1 MLRFP
6 FKIFQIKLRG
16 ILPAF
21 FSVGTFVFV
30 VGNLTQAQTPPITSS
45 GLNTQV
51 SAPIP
56 LPGGAVQH
64 DITGG
69 TRPGG
74 GGNLFHS
81 FGEFGVPTNNIANF
95 LNDSGL
101 PTSNIL
107 SRVTGGNPSN
117 IFGTIQTQ
125 GFGNAN
131 LFLMNPAGIVFGP
144 NAALNVGGAT
154 HFTTADYVRL
164 ADGAQFT
171 ALPGEQDSLLSIAPI
186 AAFGFLGPNPAGIS
200 VEGSTLSVSEGQ
212 TLSLVGGDITIGR
225 SSLTAPGGQIALASV
240 GSPGEI
246 LANTL
251 DQTSNIHGQTIGSG
265 GTVRIS
271 DQSGMDAGGEHGG
284 KVLIRGGRLVLDHDS
299 QIRADTLGAQDGG
312 HVDIQVSENVL
323 VAGTGVQTDTPSG
336 IFARTEGSG
345 KGGTISINAHTV
357 ELTDGGHISVS
368 TRGEGDAGAIMVTT
382 PDGEIIL
389 SGSDSRLTDFSPGEE
404 AASGLFANTVGT
416 GRAGTIT
423 VQTGNLTINEG
434 ARISTGTFGRGNGD
448 AGNIFIEAT
457 GDVLLSGTHANG
469 IVSSGLYA
477 GASELTLPGIGLLGS
492 GGTITVTG
500 QTVRIL
506 DGGKIDVASMGQEQP
521 DMHMLDNAPSAGTV
535 NIKAGTLNL
544 IGAEMDGSVI
554 DIIPSEMTASA
565 TGPASAGHILLKAD
579 NITIKDGGVVTA
591 ETESITRI
599 EKTGSIQI
607 QAKENLV
614 VSGAAVRTEFPPNLL
629 PQNTLNSR
637 TVVPSALRAQT
648 KGVNRGGDI
657 QIRAENLFVA
667 GGGLIS
673 NADLNGAGAGGNIHL
688 DVVDT
693 IRLSG
698 AYEKV
703 DKNRTIF
710 RSEISS
716 GTEGPGRGGDI
727 TITAKNLEMLDGAWI
742 SSRTRGRGS
751 GHAGRVSITAENT
764 VSLSGFMSVYDPEI
778 NNTSKTQEISSRI
791 IARAE
796 EHDNRLADLPLG
808 NAGDISITAKNV
820 VMKDGAEVIAPS
832 SSGRVIPITDAIE
845 KIVANMPKEQRP
857 RAGNI
862 TVKADTIILSGAR
875 TVGGSGKFGWAPTT
889 IRAGVIG
896 PAGTGNISLTANS
909 IVIRDGADVTAESQ
923 SGTPGVQRGNV
934 TITAHDSLTLS
945 GYLMRTEFPE
955 NPIGSDPFPEA
966 NGRTIRPTS
975 IGTRTHG
982 INQAGDIIVSA
993 KNLTI
998 ANGAQITNG
1007 TTNLQPE
1014 NAGPGGKI
1022 LLTADKLIMSG
1033 MVPFPDAI
1041 GRPLPSKISSS
1052 TDGAG
1057 DAGQIEVISKTI
1069 EIKTGGQVSASSIP
1083 RENAIDAGAG
1093 GNIQVVATESFL
1105 AKGVGILEGTK
1116 IVRSGIFSSTEGPG
1130 LGGNLQ
1136 ITAPVIKMKNGAAIS
1151 ASTTGTGNA
1160 GDIFLTASDSILLD
1174 KASVTTEA
1182 GSAVGGNIKLT
1193 ADNRI
1198 DVTNSQVTS
1207 RVQEGSGSAGSINFD
1222 PDFIVLKNSQV
1233 LSTAVAGSGG
1243 DITLTANSA
1252 ILMDPFTFLDA
1263 RSQFGGSGRVNIE
1276 SPVQFLSSTIMP
1288 LPHKLVPVTTLYG
1301 TKCVAEQGRFSSFVN
1316 TKADT
1321 IAPTPGTLLASPLL
1335 PFASYSGALNPI
1347 DLHVGSTNQTQ
1358 TVPIHVAAYSPPVLF
1373 GQTPGQR
1380 AACRP

>member
-6 FKIFQIKLRG
+6 FKIFHRQLRR
-16 ILPAF
+16 ILVAF
-21 FSVGTFVFV
+21 LSVGTFVIV
-30 VGNLTQAQTPPITSS
+30 DGSPAQAQTPPITSS

-51 SAPIP
+51 SAPRH

-74 GGNLFHS
+74 GSNLFHS
-81 FGEFGVPTNNIANF
+81 FGDFGVPTDNIANF

-117 IFGTIQTQ
+117 IFGTIQTK

-164 ADGAQFT
+164 EDGAQFT
-171 ALPGEQDSLLSIAPI
+171 ALPGAQDSLLSIAPI
-186 AAFGFLGPNPAGIS
+186 VAFGFLGPNPAGIS
-200 VEGSTLSVSEGQ
+200 VEGSTLSISEGQ
-212 TLSLVGGDITIGR
+212 PLSLIGGDITIGR
-225 SSLTAPGGQIALASV
+225 SNLTAPGGQIALASV

-246 LANTL
+246 LANTF
-251 DQTSNIHGQTIGSG
+251 DQTSNIHGHTMGSG
-265 GTVRIS
+265 GTIRIS
-271 DQSGMDAGGEHGG
+271 DQSVIDAGGEHGG
-284 KVLIRGGRLVLDHDS
+284 KMLIRGGRLVLDHES
-299 QIRADTLGAQDGG
+299 QIRANTLGAQDGG
-312 HVDIQVSENVL
+312 HVDIAVSENVL
-323 VAGTGVQTDTPSG
+323 IAGTGAQTDTPSG
-336 IFARTEGSG
+336 IFAKTEGGG
-345 KGGTISINAHTV
+345 KGGTITISASSV
-357 ELTDGGHISVS
+357 KLTDGGNLSVS
-368 TRGEGDAGAIMVTT
+368 TRGEGDAGTIMVNA
-382 PDGEIIL
+382 PDGKVIL
-389 SGSDSRLTDFSPGEE
+389 SGSDNRLTDFSPEEE
-404 AASGLFANTVGT
+404 AVSGLFANTVGT

-423 VQTGNLTINEG
+423 VQTGDLTISEG
-434 ARISTGTFGRGNGD
+434 ARISAGTFGRGNGD
-448 AGNIFIEAT
+448 AGKLFIAAT
-457 GDVLLSGTHANG
+457 GDVLLSGTQVNG
-469 IVSSGLYA
+469 STSSGLFA
-477 GASELTLPGIGLLGS
+477 GASELTLPGNGLLGS
-492 GGTITVTG
+492 GGTINMTG

-506 DGGKIDVASMGQEQP
+506 DGAKIHVASIGQEQP
-521 DMHMLDNAPSAGTV
+521 DMNRLDNAPSAGTV
-535 NIKAGTLNL
+535 NIKAAMLDLT
-544 IGAEMDGSVI
+544 GAELDGKVI
-554 DIIPSEMTASA
+554 DIIPSEITASA
-565 TGPASAGHILLKAD
+565 TGPASAGHILLEAD
-579 NITIKDGGVVTA
+579 NITIKDGGGVTA
-591 ETESITRI
+591 DTESITRI
-599 EKTGSIQI
+599 EKTGDIQI

-614 VSGAAVRTEFPPNLL
+614 ISGTADRTEFPPNLL
-629 PQNTLNSR
+629 PQNTLNPR
-637 TVVPSALRAQT
+637 TVVQSAVRAQT
-648 KGVNRGGDI
+648 KGVNRGGEI
-657 QIRAENLFVA
+657 HISAENLFVD

-673 NADLNGAGAGGNIHL
+673 NAALNGAGAGGNIHL

-716 GTEGPGRGGDI
+716 GTEGPGHGGDI
-727 TITAKNLEMLDGAWI
+727 SITAKNVEMLDGAWI

-751 GHAGRVSITAENT
+751 GHAGRVSITAEET

-820 VMKDGAEVIAPS
+820 VMKDGAEIIAPS

-845 KIVANMPKEQRP
+845 EIVANMPEEQRP

-896 PAGTGNISLTANS
+896 PAGTGNVSLTANT
-909 IVIRDGADVTAESQ
+909 IVIRDGADISAETQ
-923 SGTPGVQRGNV
+923 SSTQGVQRGNV

-945 GYLMRTEFPE
+945 GYLLRTEFPE

-975 IGTRTHG
+975 IVARTSGT
-982 INQAGDIIVSA
+982 NQAGDIILSA
-993 KNLTI
+993 KNLIITEGAQI
-998 ANGAQITNG
+998 ANGTLNHQ
-1007 TTNLQPE
+1007 LD
-1014 NAGPGGKI
+1014 NAGGGGKI
-1022 LLTADKLIMSG
+1022 LLTADHLTISG
-1033 MVPFPDAI
+1033 MAPFPDAI
-1041 GRPLPSKISSS
+1041 GRPLPSIISSR
-1052 TDGAG
+1052 TDGPG
-1057 DAGQIEVISKTI
+1057 QAGQIDITSKTI
-1069 EIKTGGQVSASSIP
+1069 EIKSGGQISASSIP
-1083 RENAIDAGAG
+1083 REDAIGAGAG
-1093 GNIQVVATESFL
+1093 GNIQIVATERFL
-1105 AKGVGILEGTK
+1105 AKGVGILEGTRG
-1116 IVRSGIFSSTEGPG
+1116 VRSGIFSSTEGTG
-1130 LGGNLQ
+1130 LGGNLR

-1160 GDIFLTASDSILLD
+1160 GDIFITASDSILLD

-1198 DVTNSQVTS
+1198 DVINSQVTS
-1207 RVQEGSGSAGSINFD
+1207 RVREGSGSAGSINFD
-1222 PDFIVLKNSQV
+1222 PDFIVLKNSQI

-1252 ILMDPFTFLDA
+1252 IVMDPFTFLDA
-1263 RSQFGGSGRVNIE
+1263 RSRFGGNGRVNIE
-1276 SPVQFLSSTIMP
+1276 SPVQFLSSTIVP
-1288 LPHKLVPVTTLYG
+1288 LPQNLFPVTTLYG
-1301 TKCVAEQGRFSSFVN
+1301 TKCVAEQGRFSSFVES
-1316 TKADT
+1316 KADS
-1321 IAPTPGTLLASPLL
+1321 IAPTPGALLASPLL
-1335 PFASYSGALNPI
+1335 PFSSHSVASNPI
-1347 DLHVGSTNQTQ
+1347 DIHGDSNNQTQ
-1358 TVPIHVAAYSPPVLF
+1358 ADPTHATTYSPPVLF
-1373 GQTPGQR
+1373 SQTTGQR
-1380 AACRP
+1380 ATCRP

>member
-1 MLRFP
+1 VLRFP
-6 FKIFQIKLRG
+6 FNIFQRKLRRILVAFLFVG
-16 ILPAF
+16 I
-21 FSVGTFVFV
+21 FVIV
-30 VGNLTQAQTPPITSS
+30 DGRLAPAQTPPITSS
-45 GLNTQV
+45 GLNTQI
-51 SAPIP
+51 SAPRH

-81 FGEFGVPTNNIANF
+81 FGEFGVPTDNIANF

-171 ALPGEQDSLLSIAPI
+171 ALPGAQDSLLSIAPI

-200 VEGSTLSVSEGQ
+200 VEGTTLSVSEGQ

-225 SSLTAPGGQIALASV
+225 SSLTAPGGQIALAGV

-251 DQTSNIHGQTIGSG
+251 EQTSNIHGHTMESG
-265 GTVRIS
+265 GTIRIS
-271 DQSGMDAGGEHGG
+271 DRSGMDAGGEHGG
-284 KVLIRGGRLVLDHDS
+284 TVLIRGGRLVLDHES
-299 QIRADTLGAQDGG
+299 QIRANTLGAQDGG
-312 HVDIQVSENVL
+312 HVDIEVSENVL

-336 IFARTEGSG
+336 IFARTEGTG
-345 KGGTISINAHTV
+345 KGGTITISAHTV
-357 ELTDGGHISVS
+357 KLADGGHLSVS
-368 TRGEGDAGAIMVTT
+368 SRGEGDAGTIRVTA
-382 PDGEIIL
+382 PHGKIIL
-389 SGSDSRLTDFSPGEE
+389 SGSDMRLTDFSPEEE
-404 AASGLFANTVGT
+404 AVSGLFANTVGT

-423 VQTGNLTINEG
+423 VQTGNLTISEG
-434 ARISTGTFGRGNGD
+434 ARISAGTFGRTSGD
-448 AGNIFIEAT
+448 AGTIFITAT

-469 IVSSGLYA
+469 IASSGLFA
-477 GASELTLPGIGLLGS
+477 GASELTLPGNGLLGS
-492 GGTITVTG
+492 GGTINMTG

-506 DGGKIDVASMGQEQP
+506 DGAKIHVASIGQEQP
-521 DMHMLDNAPSAGTV
+521 DIHRLDNAPSAGTV
-535 NIKAGTLNL
+535 NIKATTLDL
-544 IGAEMDGSVI
+544 SGAEIDGTVI
-554 DIIPSEMTASA
+554 DIIPSEITASA
-565 TGPASAGHILLKAD
+565 TGPASAGHILLEAD

-591 ETESITRI
+591 ETESTTRI
-599 EKTGSIQI
+599 EKAGGIRI
-607 QAKENLV
+607 QAKENLLI
-614 VSGAAVRTEFPPNLL
+614 SGTAVRTEFPPNLL
-629 PQNTLNSR
+629 PQNTLNPR

-657 QIRAENLFVA
+657 QISAENLFVA

-673 NADLNGAGAGGNIHL
+673 NAALNGAGAGGNIHL
-688 DVVDT
+688 DVGDT

-727 TITAKNLEMLDGAWI
+727 TITAKNVEMLDGAWI

-751 GHAGRVSITAENT
+751 GHAGRVSITAEET

-820 VMKDGAEVIAPS
+820 VMKDGAEIIAPS

-845 KIVANMPKEQRP
+845 EIVANMPKEQRP

-896 PAGTGNISLTANS
+896 PAGTGNISLTANT

-1014 NAGPGGKI
+1014 TAGPGGKI

-1041 GRPLPSKISSS
+1041 GRPLQSKISSS

-1069 EIKTGGQVSASSIP
+1069 EIKSGGQISASSIP

-1093 GNIQVVATESFL
+1093 GNIRIVATESFL

-1116 IVRSGIFSSTEGPG
+1116 VVRSGIFSSTEGPG
-1130 LGGNLQ
+1130 LGGNLR
-1136 ITAPVIKMKNGAAIS
+1136 ITAPVFKMKNGAAIS

-1160 GDIFLTASDSILLD
+1160 GDIFITASDSILLD

-1252 ILMDPFTFLDA
+1252 IVMDPFTFLDA
-1263 RSQFGGSGRVNIE
+1263 RSQFGGNGRINIE
-1276 SPVQFLSSTIMP
+1276 SPVQFLSSTIVP
-1288 LPHKLVPVTTLYG
+1288 LPQNLVPVTTLYG

-1335 PFASYSGALNPI
+1335 PFASHSGALNSF
-1347 DLHVGSTNQTQ
+1347 DLHVGSNNRAQA
-1358 TVPIHVAAYSPPVLF
+1358 VPIRGAAYSPPVLF
-1373 GQTPGQR
+1373 SQATGQR
-1380 AACRP
+1380 ATCP

>member
-6 FKIFQIKLRG
+6 FNIFQRKLRR
-16 ILPAF
+16 ILVAF
-21 FSVGTFVFV
+21 LSVGTLVIV
-30 VGNLTQAQTPPITSS
+30 DGSLAQAQTPPITSS

-171 ALPGEQDSLLSIAPI
+171 ALPGAQDSLLSIAPI

-200 VEGSTLSVSEGQ
+200 VEGSTLLVSEGQ

-225 SSLTAPGGQIALASV
+225 SSLTAPGGQIALAGV
-240 GSPGEI
+240 DSPGEF
-246 LANTL
+246 LANRL
-251 DQTSNIHGQTIGSG
+251 DLTSNSHGQTIESG
-265 GTVRIS
+265 GTIRIS
-271 DQSGMDAGGEHGG
+271 DQSGIDAGGEHGG

-299 QIRADTLGAQDGG
+299 QIRANTLGAQDAG

-357 ELTDGGHISVS
+357 ELTDGGRMSVS
-368 TRGEGDAGAIMVTT
+368 TRGEGDAGTIMVTA
-382 PDGEIIL
+382 PDGEITL
-389 SGSDSRLTDFSPGEE
+389 SGSDKRLTDFSPGEE
-404 AASGLFANTVGT
+404 AVSGLFANTVGT

-457 GDVLLSGTHANG
+457 GDVLLSGTHVNG
-469 IVSSGLYA
+469 IASSGLYA
-477 GASELTLPGIGLLGS
+477 AASELTLPGIGLLGS

-673 NADLNGAGAGGNIHL
+673 NAALNGAGAGGNIHL

-703 DKNRTIF
+703 DKNRTIY

-751 GHAGRVSITAENT
+751 GHAGRVSITAENN

-1288 LPHKLVPVTTLYG
+1288 LPHNLVPVTTLYG